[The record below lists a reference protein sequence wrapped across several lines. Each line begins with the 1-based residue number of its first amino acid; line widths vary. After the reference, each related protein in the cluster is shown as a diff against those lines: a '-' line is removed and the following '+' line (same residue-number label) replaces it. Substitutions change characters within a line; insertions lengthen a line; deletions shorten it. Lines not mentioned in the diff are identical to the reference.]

1 MRRKVA
7 AGFAFVGCLSLAV
20 AGLSVGHAVY
30 AGDEVPGMITV
41 SDAGS
46 APVELNAPQGPAKA
60 TTEPEGAARQ
70 KPASE
75 RKSPTQAKEDG
86 GTKKPPTPD
95 KGEDALKGAPA
106 AEKPAEVGKAKKPA
120 AKIPAPARLPL
131 SPQMAALR
139 DRVRAVLASH
149 FREPINTDDNSP
161 AQILSFC
168 LAFGCDTEIRYGNAA
183 GSTMSGIGCLCY
195 DYPCAGYRMLR
206 VSDGKV
212 MARVGYALQES
223 PGEMLAVLAQ
233 SAVPDNY
240 EIRAGQW
247 RGHVSDLVEAEKLSC
262 VPGIDLSQKLI
273 GLSYYLPDGATWK
286 NARGDEWSLE
296 RLVREELNR
305 SPASDGP
312 EATDHLMGLAYA
324 LDRHTRDGRTAAGQ
338 YERARKFLAEYED
351 FALGLQNT
359 DGSWNPA
366 VFSAKG
372 SGRELVGVLRAT
384 GHILE
389 WLVSSLPEDRLQDRR
404 VLLSMN
410 YVTSL
415 IENSYGQSNVPSTST
430 REITALMHALHAL
443 RVYDHRVFQQAGPD
457 RPAQPASPSATP

>member
-7 AGFAFVGCLSLAV
+7 VGLTFAGWVSLAIAGTSVERV
-20 AGLSVGHAVY
+20 AYAEDETAGSVA
-30 AGDEVPGMITV
+30 V
-41 SDAGS
+41 SDSGG
-46 APVELNAPQGPAKA
+46 APADA
-60 TTEPEGAARQ
+60 
-70 KPASE
+70 
-75 RKSPTQAKEDG
+75 

-95 KGEDALKGAPA
+95 KSEDSGEGGPA
-106 AEKPAEVGKAKKPA
+106 AEKPAEAGSSAKKVPQAAGSGKANKKPAETAKEKPA

-139 DRVRAVLASH
+139 DRVRAVLAGH
-149 FREPINTDDNSP
+149 FREPLNTDDNSP

-168 LAFGCDTEIRYGNAA
+168 LAFGCDTEIRYGNSA
-183 GSTMSGIGCLCY
+183 GNAMSGIGCLCY

-206 VSDGKV
+206 VSDGKLT
-212 MARVGYALQES
+212 ARVGYALQES

-240 EIRAGQW
+240 EIRVGQW
-247 RGHVSDLVEAEKLSC
+247 RGHVSDLVETEKLSC
-262 VPGIDLSQKLI
+262 IPGIDLSQKLI
-273 GLSYYLPDGATWK
+273 GLSYYLADGATWK
-286 NARGDEWSLE
+286 NARGDGWSLE

-324 LDRHTRDGRTAAGQ
+324 LNRHTRDGRTAAGQ
-338 YERARKFLAEYED
+338 YQRARKFLAEYED

-359 DGSWNPA
+359 DGSWHPGF
-366 VFSAKG
+366 FSAKG

-389 WLVSSLPEDRLQDRR
+389 WLVSSLAEDRLQDRR

-415 IENSYGQSNVPSTST
+415 IENSYGQSNLPYAST

-457 RPAQPASPSATP
+457 KPAQPASSTAAP